1 MWRGTKDSKMI
12 SQAHQ
17 DTFAL
22 TTAKNKTYIE
32 IGAYHPIQW
41 SNTYRLEMNGWK
53 GFSIEYN
60 KSMQDVWQKFEERKN
75 KVYWDDALT
84 FDYLSAIKE
93 NNLSKHVGYLS
104 CDIEPVEN
112 TFRALQRVIEQGISF
127 DCITFEHDQYQ
138 SKSNYDPIVRKYL
151 ENQGYKV
158 AVENVYIYQKKQK
171 NYFET
176 WFVNSDIKEDVLWFD
191 QWKSKNL

>member
-127 DCITFEHDQYQ
+127 DCITFEHHQYQ

-158 AVENVYIYQKKQK
+158 AVENVYIYTRKNKKIILQ
-171 NYFET
+171 
-176 WFVNSDIKEDVLWFD
+176 LG
-191 QWKSKNL
+191 L